1 MNLGYKLLTVR
12 KILKLMKKQ
21 KLACQE
27 QLTDPSEHG
36 EVSFAMRGIK
46 GSFELLS
53 KLLIL

>member
-1 MNLGYKLLTVR
+1 LGYKLLTVR

-36 EVSFAMRGIK
+36 EVSFATRGIK
-46 GSFELLS
+46 GSFELFS